1 VKYRAEIDG
10 LRAISVLSVL
20 LFHLGD
26 KSASGG
32 FVGVDVFFVISGYL
46 ITTFIYT
53 DVRAER
59 FSLTSFYVRR
69 IKRIAPALLTLI
81 VVVIVAG
88 YLILAPGDYD
98 VLARSSLFALAGA
111 SNFFFLNHT
120 GYFDTAAE
128 MMPMLHTWSLGVEEQ
143 FYVVW
148 PSLFVVLWKLAEKTK
163 ISMFTLIVAL
173 ITVSFVTY
181 LVINTTDPRV
191 AFYMPYTRAW
201 ELALG
206 GIVPFIPEIAGG
218 RFSRFKR
225 ILPWTGFIL
234 ISAAI
239 LQFRSSVDLTGNKVV
254 ASVVGAFL
262 VIYAIQPTSL
272 LYRFLA
278 SRPLV
283 FIGKISYSTYL
294 YHLPIIV
301 LWKHYAGASKI
312 PSGHQL
318 LFIVSTIALSWLS
331 WRYIEQPCRRVR
343 WDGRVV
349 FPTFGMSEL
358 AIACVCAI
366 IVFSDGAAAR
376 IPASILPMRS
386 LEAMWDWSCPG
397 TPTSPRCSGAPSD
410 SASARAVIWGDSNAV
425 HFMPMLDVA
434 ARRENVSIRLL
445 GSCPPVIA
453 TGYALRHNAN
463 SPSYMASCDSLH
475 GPVMDALKSKDI
487 DMVILA
493 AAWAGVTFSLYNS
506 PGDRLSEDT
515 GLSVLKSALSKLLP
529 EIAAEGRTVVIVS
542 QIPNWDETPVP
553 CVVALET
560 SLLRSSSFRSSC
572 HDAINNYDR
581 KYYNSNQ
588 ARTDGVLRSFD
599 GRNGVVFWPTVDYL
613 CPERRCTT
621 TVDGEFIYRD
631 EGHLRR
637 NLREQTNIDLADLL
651 RFGKLMELAKR
662 VSSGRL
668 AKPNTH

>member
-1 VKYRAEIDG
+1 MKYRAEIDG
-10 LRAISVLSVL
+10 LRAISVLSVF

-46 ITTFIYT
+46 ITTLIYA
-53 DVRAER
+53 DMRVER

-81 VVVIVAG
+81 AVVIVAG

-98 VLARSSLFALAGA
+98 VLAHSSLYALAGA

-148 PSLFVVLWKLAEKTK
+148 PSLFIVLWKLAEKTK
-163 ISMFTLIVAL
+163 ISMLTLVAAL

-206 GIVPFIPEIAGG
+206 GIIPFIPEISGG
-218 RFSRFKR
+218 RFSRYKR

-239 LQFRSSVDLTGNKVV
+239 LQFRSSVDFTGNKVV
-254 ASVVGAFL
+254 ASVLGAFL
-262 VIYAIQPTSL
+262 VIYAIKPTSL

-294 YHLPIIV
+294 YHLPMIV

-312 PSGHQL
+312 PSGYHL
-318 LFIVSTIALSWLS
+318 LFIMITLALSWLS
-331 WRYIEQPCRRVR
+331 WRYIEQPCRRAK
-343 WDGRVV
+343 WNGRVV
-349 FPTFGMSEL
+349 FPAFGISEL
-358 AIACVCAI
+358 SIACVCAI
-366 IVFSDGAAAR
+366 VVFTDGASAR
-376 IPASILPMRS
+376 IPPSILPMRS

-397 TPTSPRCSGAPSD
+397 TPTSPRCIGSPSET
-410 SASARAVIWGDSNAV
+410 ASARAVIWGDSNAG

-434 ARRENVSIRLL
+434 AHRENVSIQLL
-445 GSCPPVIA
+445 GSCPPVVA
-453 TGYALRHNAN
+453 TGYALRYLTN
-463 SPSYMASCDSLH
+463 SPSYMASCDTLR
-475 GPVMDALKSKDI
+475 GPVMNALKSKDI

-515 GLSVLKSALSKLLP
+515 GLLVLKSALSKLLP
-529 EIAAEGRTVVIVS
+529 EVATEGRTVVLVS
-542 QIPNWDETPVP
+542 QIPNWDESPVP
-553 CVVALET
+553 CVVALGT

-572 HDAINNYDR
+572 HNTINNYDR
-581 KYYNSNQ
+581 KYYNRNQ
-588 ARTDGVLRSFD
+588 ARTDEVLRSFD

-613 CPERRCTT
+613 CTERWCTT
-621 TVDGEFIYRD
+621 MVDGEFIYRD

-637 NLREQTNIDLADLL
+637 NLREQTNVDLADLL
-651 RFGKLMELAKR
+651 RFGKLMQLAKR
-662 VSSGRL
+662 SSAKRL
-668 AKPNTH
+668 ARQR